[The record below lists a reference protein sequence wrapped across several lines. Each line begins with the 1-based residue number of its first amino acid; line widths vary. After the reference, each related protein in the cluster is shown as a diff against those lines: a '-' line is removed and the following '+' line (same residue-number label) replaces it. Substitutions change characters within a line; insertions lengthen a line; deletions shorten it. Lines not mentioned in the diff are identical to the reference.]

1 MQILAEIIN
10 NLPFARV
17 KDVFVGVFDI
27 AVESKKLGIATTVTE
42 EFIPHQGIGN
52 SGPLTKMNVQE
63 LAKYAF
69 SNNWLEASLG
79 LAAINSALPT
89 YRQQARQINA
99 KKLIEKYGTD
109 QKVGIIGHFP
119 FVDNSQNKFSEL
131 MVFEK
136 YPQDGDLSEK
146 MIPEKLPQADV
157 VAITSTSLT
166 NHSLEFIL
174 EHVST
179 AAYVILLGPTTPL
192 TPILFNYHINALC
205 GVYFDEPQLIKR
217 QIREATPYRKML
229 GKRYITL
236 LKEDF

>member
-1 MQILAEIIN
+1 MQILAEIVN
-10 NLPFARV
+10 NLPLARV

-27 AVESKKLGIATTVTE
+27 AVESYKLGIATTVTE
-42 EFIPHQGIGN
+42 EILPHQGIQN
-52 SGPLTKMNVQE
+52 SVPLTDMNVQE

-69 SNNWLEASLG
+69 SQNWLEASLG
-79 LAAINSALPT
+79 LAAINSALPK
-89 YRQQARQINA
+89 YEQQARQINA
-99 KKLIEKYGTD
+99 KKLIGRYGVNR
-109 QKVGIIGHFP
+109 KVGIIGHFP

-136 YPQDGDLSEK
+136 DRQVGDLSEK

-174 EHVST
+174 EHV
-179 AAYVILLGPTTPL
+179 APNAYVILLGPTTPL
-192 TPILFNYHINALC
+192 TPVLFNYHIDALC
-205 GVYFDEPQLIKR
+205 GVYCEEAQLIKR

-229 GKRYITL
+229 GKHYITL